1 MYPIISKG
9 SQHSTHNL
17 TFDEHIKEN
26 PLKFQH
32 KSSGFFL
39 SSLYTSNAES
49 TAMKKTARKHD
60 YSSLTIT
67 EALSQLLD
75 AAEMIEL
82 RQSVKPHEE
91 KRITG
96 AFHLINQPEYDPKT
110 KSDQRR
116 ENFKHLLKKLRAD
129 CGPELVI
136 SCALGLGQ
144 TAFANMR
151 EVYRLRLPT
160 EVTKRKEKFKSPY
173 IQGLA
178 KSYCCKGKQCTFT
191 DTLRLTPVEFQL
203 AQLLR
208 IMSNQHKGFIW
219 PSLQITSNHKKTLLY
234 CQHQVLQI

>member
-1 MYPIISKG
+1 
-9 SQHSTHNL
+9 
-17 TFDEHIKEN
+17 
-26 PLKFQH
+26 
-32 KSSGFFL
+32 
-39 SSLYTSNAES
+39 
-49 TAMKKTARKHD
+49 MKKSARKHD

-136 SCALGLGQ
+136 ACALGLGQ

-151 EVYRLRLPT
+151 EVYRLRLPN

-178 KSYCCKGKQCTFT
+178 KSYCCKA
-191 DTLRLTPVEFQL
+191 VENHEQSTQGLHMAEPSDHRQPQENPIILPTSGL
-203 AQLLR
+203 ANLV
-208 IMSNQHKGFIW
+208 
-219 PSLQITSNHKKTLLY
+219 PSSRSDMEVHFPGEYLS
-234 CQHQVLQI
+234 